1 MSESSN
7 FNKLVKLLAGGGA
20 LVLKRAISK
29 WMAPLTFSEYIYQ
42 SQGAVLK
49 LKLTEKQR
57 QLIINRD
64 VHKMDITLLC
74 KLALELFKDKVTDI
88 EKSCVVAIRTERDGF
103 MHSELLESAKLDSQA
118 FESRWSEISAIL
130 LDFAEEIGDPS
141 FISELKVFIDEAK
154 KVDPDIK
161 EILETLKEWC
171 LSNTELKDKIDA
183 LARSVEELKG
193 ITRLFAYCKGGNFNI
208 HIWALFGYF
217 IS

>member
-29 WMAPLTFSEYIYQ
+29 WIAPLTFSEYIYQ
-42 SQGAVLK
+42 SQDAVLK

-74 KLALELFKDKVTDI
+74 KLALELFKDKVTDK
-88 EKSCVVAIRTERDGF
+88 EKSCVVAIRTERDDF
-103 MHSELLESAKLDSQA
+103 MHSELLESAKLDLQA

-141 FISELKVFIDEAK
+141 FISELKVFIDETK

-171 LSNTELKDKIDA
+171 LSSTELKDKIDA

-193 ITRLFAYCKGGNFNI
+193 TSSYHHRTIT
-208 HIWALFGYF
+208 
-217 IS
+217 